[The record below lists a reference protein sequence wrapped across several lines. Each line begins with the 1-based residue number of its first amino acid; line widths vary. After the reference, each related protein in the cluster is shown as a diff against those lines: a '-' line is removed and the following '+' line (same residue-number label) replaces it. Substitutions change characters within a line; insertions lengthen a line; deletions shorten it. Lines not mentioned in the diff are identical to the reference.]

1 MGDGSKKHV
10 CVFTT
15 LHTLPFQVFDS
26 IGYNIA
32 HRTLRCIVRLLRLDS
47 IEIKLCISHF
57 ETTNGA
63 RGAGVTL
70 DTWRR
75 FVEPWAEWITSKLYE
90 STIPARRGFAR
101 NIIRVATRL
110 TQRRRR
116 EVKGSEVPA
125 VNLPATD
132 HLCEV
137 CGAKIRRRNSK

>member
-63 RGAGVTL
+63 RGAGV
-70 DTWRR
+70 
-75 FVEPWAEWITSKLYE
+75 A
-90 STIPARRGFAR
+90 
-101 NIIRVATRL
+101 
-110 TQRRRR
+110 QRENDRR
-116 EVKGSEVPA
+116 EERGILA
-125 VNLPATD
+125 G
-132 HLCEV
+132 H
-137 CGAKIRRRNSK
+137 SKRIVGPT

>member
-63 RGAGVTL
+63 RGARYGFWRAVGV
-70 DTWRR
+70 RR
-75 FVEPWAEWITSKLYE
+75 VRQLRA
-90 STIPARRGFAR
+90 GR
-101 NIIRVATRL
+101 NG
-110 TQRRRR
+110 
-116 EVKGSEVPA
+116 GS
-125 VNLPATD
+125 
-132 HLCEV
+132 
-137 CGAKIRRRNSK
+137 